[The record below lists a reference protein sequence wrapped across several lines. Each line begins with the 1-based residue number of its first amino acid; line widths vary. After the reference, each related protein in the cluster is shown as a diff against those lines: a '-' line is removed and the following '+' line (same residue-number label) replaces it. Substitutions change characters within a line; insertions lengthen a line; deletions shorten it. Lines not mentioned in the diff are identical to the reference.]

1 MFLGALDKHFLKLD
15 RQYLNICLQYLQACL
30 SALQGFGNLAEEII
44 HKV

>member
-15 RQYLNICLQYLQACL
+15 SQYLNICLQYLQACL